1 MCDFQDFWQL
11 HCLRRLLTGTPGR
24 LLGLR
29 FRLWNGLRCR
39 FLNEQRTFSL
49 EYATLQYTAV
59 NTFLGSCFASFF
71 TSTGTSAG
79 DTVTSSAGFAA
90 EDACAPSTLAFWVSG
105 SVVGIAAP
113 APVSACSRKVP
124 KNQKFNGRFTRCG
137 GGRYLV
143 SLD

>member
-1 MCDFQDFWQL
+1 LCDFQDFWQL

-59 NTFLGSCFASFF
+59 NTFFGSCFAAFF

-90 EDACAPSTLAFWVSG
+90 EDACAPSPLAIWVSG
-105 SVVGIAAP
+105 SVGKAP

-124 KNQKFNGRFTRCG
+124 KNQRNLTVASRCG